1 MINLVQ
7 SCLKAEDITAIL
19 RKQHLKR
26 ELNFYT
32 IDYLTINGTYKSLQ
46 LIFNEAHIF
55 TKKHVYLSQSK
66 SQLVGQI
73 KSSIET
79 YSSKEEY
86 IENRPSL
93 YDEQF
98 IQNFI
103 KFTEDKISDLVMNV
117 SNESFKVR
125 SVYFGWS
132 PVCSIIIHYNL
143 NKVRQEPLVLLPNN
157 KTYIPNRYEGKIKN
171 DYVQFI
177 EDIFDERWEHLWI

>member
-7 SCLKAEDITAIL
+7 SCLKTEDIAAIL

-26 ELNFYT
+26 ELDFYT

-46 LIFNEAHIF
+46 LIFNEARIF
-55 TKKHVYLSQSK
+55 TKKHFYLSTSK
-66 SQLVGQI
+66 SELVGQI

-93 YDEQF
+93 FDEQL

-103 KFTEDKISDLVMNV
+103 QFTETKISDMVTNV
-117 SNESFKVR
+117 SNETFKVR
-125 SVYFGWS
+125 SVNFGWS
-132 PVCSIIIHYNL
+132 PVCSIVVHYNK
-143 NKVRQEPLVLLPNN
+143 NKVRQEPLIILPNN
-157 KTYIPNRYEGKIKN
+157 TTYIPNRYEGKIKE

-177 EDIFDERWEHLWI
+177 EDIFDERWEYLWI